1 MRKTTVGWKLLVIQ
15 KDGTKKQIPLRDI
28 KESNPVETAEF
39 AVARGLQDEPTFSC
53 WVPYTLRK
61 RDQIIAAVNSRV
73 RKLTHKYGVEMP
85 TSIEHAN
92 ERDTKNGNTL

>member
-1 MRKTTVGWKLLVIQ
+1 M
-15 KDGTKKQIPLRDI
+15 
-28 KESNPVETAEF
+28 ETAEF
-39 AVARGLQDEPTFSC
+39 AVARGLQDEPAFSW

-73 RKLTHKYGVEMP
+73 RKSTHKYGVEMP

-92 ERDTKNGNTL
+92 ELDAKNGNTLWCDAIAKEMYNDSIAFEILEKDSKPPPG